1 VIWNSWKRFS
11 SLLYLYIKDII
22 HRVFRFVNP
31 LGKKDYNDSVTGKP
45 WYNERG
51 DYCMSQN
58 LGTDFVVKIA
68 SLADD
73 ASIVEAF
80 QYYHQGGLTGSP
92 APESMEYHLNQ
103 LAQTDIDIQNQID
116 TLQADISLLQQEIGD
131 SLAPTYVKMN
141 PTSNSDLA
149 DANIINAPQGV
160 MPLQIEGSAGTTE
173 PLQQWRIGTD
183 VVAEIRP
190 DGSFATDDGNGNLV
204 EIINNST
211 EQTLENKVII
221 NSVLI
226 TDMET
231 RSTSFTLGLA
241 QQGKTIECNSAKTMS
256 GLIIN
261 CKEPTS
267 KLIDEFSLM

>member
-1 VIWNSWKRFS
+1 
-11 SLLYLYIKDII
+11 
-22 HRVFRFVNP
+22 
-31 LGKKDYNDSVTGKP
+31 
-45 WYNERG
+45 
-51 DYCMSQN
+51 MSQN

-92 APESMEYHLNQ
+92 APESIEHHLNQ
-103 LAQTDIDIQNQID
+103 LAQVDIDIQNQID
-116 TLQADISLLQQEIGD
+116 TLRADIGLLQQEIGD

-141 PTSNSDLA
+141 PTSNSVLA

-160 MPLQIEGSAGTTE
+160 IPLQIEGSAGTTE

-241 QQGKTIECNSAKTMS
+241 QQGKTIECNSSSAIDVSIPAESTTNFPIGSQWLLIQMGEGQVRLSPNAGVTLVGTPTLKLRAKYSACTLVKRASNSWVVM
-256 GLIIN
+256 GDMA
-261 CKEPTS
+261 TS
-267 KLIDEFSLM
+267 